1 MLTHTKQELKM
12 NAIATVI
19 TEQAVQDA
27 TNEAGIQ
34 ARTAAKAFHALHGD
48 RDACGFAWV
57 DVYGVRSNSKV
68 GKWLAAAGFRKS
80 YTGSLQLWNPS
91 GFPTQSISILEAGA
105 EAYAAVIKTKLGL
118 DKVYAG
124 SRMD

>member
-1 MLTHTKQELKM
+1 MT
-12 NAIATVI
+12 AVATLI
-19 TEQAVQDA
+19 TEQLVQDA

-34 ARTAAKAFHALHGD
+34 ARTAAKAFHAKHGD

-57 DVYGVRSNSKV
+57 DVYGVRSNSKL
-68 GKWLAAAGFRKS
+68 GKWLQAAGFRKS

-91 GFPTQSISILEAGA
+91 QAGVQSISVLEAGA
-105 EAYAAVIKTKLGL
+105 EAYAEVLKQKLGL

-124 SRMD
+124 SRLD

>member
-1 MLTHTKQELKM
+1 MTAKDFNLDL
-12 NAIATVI
+12 
-19 TEQAVQDA
+19 VQDA
-27 TNEAGIQ
+27 CNEAAMA
-34 ARTAAKAFHALHGD
+34 ARTAAKIAYVKVGE

-57 DVYGVRSNSKV
+57 NVYGVRSNSKL
-68 GKWLAAAGFRKS
+68 GKALQSFGFRKD

-91 GFPTQSISILEAGA
+91 GHGTQSISVKEAGA
-105 EAYAAVIKTKLGL
+105 YAYAEVLKDKLGL